1 MNAALKRR
9 TTRARTTALSRA
21 QGFPYPK
28 KVHLSYNVR
37 NYSLFL
43 LRVILSKDAQ

>member
-1 MNAALKRR
+1 MNAALKRPLPEPER
-9 TTRARTTALSRA
+9 PLSRA